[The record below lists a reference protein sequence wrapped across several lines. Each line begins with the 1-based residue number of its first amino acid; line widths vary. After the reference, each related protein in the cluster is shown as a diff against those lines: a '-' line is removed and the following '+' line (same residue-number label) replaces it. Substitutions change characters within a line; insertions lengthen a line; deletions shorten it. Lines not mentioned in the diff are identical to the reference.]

1 VASLCLPL
9 TLLTECLGQPG
20 SASAMD
26 KHVLRVLELAPQIKG
41 RDGGACRHEI
51 LPQAAQASLAQAVQ
65 WGAA

>member
-1 VASLCLPL
+1 
-9 TLLTECLGQPG
+9 
-20 SASAMD
+20 MD